1 MKLTDTHCHL
11 TKEFFEDVDKVIK
24 DATNNDVVR
33 YISDADSIE
42 SCYEMIELAKTHD
55 NVYITL
61 GIHPENCSDSFEE
74 LEKLIR
80 ENIDN
85 SKFIAIGEIGLD
97 YHYGKETKDKQ
108 LELLNKELKLAEE
121 LNLPVVIHSRE
132 ATLDTIETLKKY
144 NVKGVIHCFSGSLE
158 TANIYMK
165 MGYYIGVGGVM
176 TFKNSKIDEVIKEIP
191 LDRLLLETDAPFL
204 TPEPFRKYSNEPKYI
219 RTIGEY
225 LANLKDVSLD
235 EVSTQTEENI
245 KNIFGI

>member
-1 MKLTDTHCHL
+1 MRLTDTHCHL

-61 GIHPENCSDSFEE
+61 GIHPENCDDSFEE
-74 LEKLIR
+74 LEKIIR
-80 ENIDN
+80 SNVDN

-97 YHYGKETKDKQ
+97 YYYGKETKDKQ

-165 MGYYIGVGGVM
+165 IGYYIGVGGVM

-225 LANLKDVSLD
+225 LANLKGVSLD

>member
-225 LANLKDVSLD
+225 LANLKGVSLD

>member
-11 TKEFFEDVDKVIK
+11 TKEFFEDVDKVIE

-42 SCYEMIELAKTHD
+42 SCYEMIELSKTYD

-61 GIHPENCSDSFEE
+61 GIHPESCDDSFEE
-74 LEKLIR
+74 LEKIIR
-80 ENIDN
+80 NNIDN
-85 SKFIAIGEIGLD
+85 PKFIAIGEIGLD
-97 YHYGKETKDKQ
+97 YYYGKETKDKQ

-121 LNLPVVIHSRE
+121 LNLPVIIHSRE

-219 RTIGEY
+219 RTIGEH
-225 LANLKDVSLD
+225 LANLKGVSLD
-235 EVSTQTEENI
+235 EVSSQTEENI